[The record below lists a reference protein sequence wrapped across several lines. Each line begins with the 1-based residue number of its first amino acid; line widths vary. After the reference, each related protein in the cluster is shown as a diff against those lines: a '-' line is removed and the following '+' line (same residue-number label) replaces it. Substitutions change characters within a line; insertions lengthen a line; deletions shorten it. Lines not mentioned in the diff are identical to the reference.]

1 MKITLTISLTMLLG
15 VWLIILPPSFL
26 IAQTGNSQWLQITN
40 GPVIESAD
48 DHSATI
54 AWSTNAPSSSRVWYG
69 TDKNN
74 LTQFAESGYS
84 SGNTHRVQLTN
95 LTSGTTYYFEVESGQ
110 GRGTRGEAESGG
122 VLSFR
127 TPGSGE
133 RPIRNQRPVLAQ
145 ADAGAAADA
154 TVKITN
160 GPVVEAVT
168 DNTATS
174 AWSTNRRGSSRV
186 TYGTDPNNLTQL
198 GEAPWGQGGLT
209 HRVELKNLQP
219 NTTYYFRV
227 ETGQAQ
233 GTGGE
238 VESETVQSFTTRSR

>member
-1 MKITLTISLTMLLG
+1 MNTTFTISPTILLG
-15 VWLIILPPSFL
+15 IALMILPASL
-26 IAQTGNSQWLQITN
+26 LNAQTGNNQLLQITN
-40 GPVIESAD
+40 GPIIESAD

-69 TDKNN
+69 TDVNN

-84 SGNTHRVQLTN
+84 SGSTHRVQLNN
-95 LTSGTTYYFEVESGQ
+95 LRPGTTYYFEVESGQ
-110 GRGTRGEAESGG
+110 GRRTRGEAESEG

-127 TPGSGE
+127 TPTRGE
-133 RPIRNQRPVLAQ
+133 QIIRNQRPVLAQ

-160 GPVVEAVT
+160 GPVLEAVT
-168 DNTATS
+168 GNTATV

-186 TYGTDPNNLTQL
+186 NYGTDPNNLTQL
-198 GEAPWGQGGLT
+198 AEAPWGRGGLT

-233 GTGGE
+233 GTGGQ
-238 VESETVQSFTTRSR
+238 VESQNVQSFTTKPH

>member
-1 MKITLTISLTMLLG
+1 MALGIVLMMLAA
-15 VWLIILPPSFL
+15 SFL
-26 IAQTGNSQWLQITN
+26 DAQTGNSQSLQITN
-40 GPVIESAD
+40 GPVIETAD

-54 AWSTNAPSSSRVWYG
+54 AWSTNAASSSRVWYG
-69 TDKNN
+69 TDVNN
-74 LTQFAESGYS
+74 LTQLAESGYS

-95 LTSGTTYYFEVESGQ
+95 LRAGTIYYFEVESGQ
-110 GRGTRGEAESGG
+110 GRRTPGEAESEG

-127 TPGSGE
+127 TTGSGE

-168 DNTATS
+168 DNTATI

-186 TYGTDPNNLTQL
+186 TYGTDRNNLTQL
-198 GEAPWGQGGLT
+198 GEAPWGRGGLT

-219 NTTYYFRV
+219 NTTYYFLV

-238 VESETVQSFTTRSR
+238 VESQTVQSFTTKSR